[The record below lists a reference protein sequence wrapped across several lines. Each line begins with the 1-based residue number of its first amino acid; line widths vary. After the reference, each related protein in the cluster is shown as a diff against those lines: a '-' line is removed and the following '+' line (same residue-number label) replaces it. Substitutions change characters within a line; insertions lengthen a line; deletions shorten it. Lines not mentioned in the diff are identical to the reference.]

1 MRTTL
6 KLDDKLLAQAREYDG
21 NRDLSNSRLVE
32 KAFRAL
38 IRRERLRRSFRMKM
52 AEIRADAARGR
63 APEPRG
69 GAQG

>member
-1 MRTTL
+1 MRTKL

-21 NRDLSNSRLVE
+21 NRGLSNSKLVK

-69 GAQG
+69 RAQG

>member
-1 MRTTL
+1 MRTKL

-21 NRDLSNSRLVE
+21 NRDLSNGRLVD

-38 IRRERLRRSFRMKM
+38 IRRERLRRDFRMRM

-69 GAQG
+69 GTQE